1 MFISRYGVCYVFNF
15 VTKQSLN
22 ETLKVTADGPDY
34 GLSLMIDIERD
45 FYMRNGLSPTEGVY
59 LVLAAPGDM
68 PNILASPIQIGITC
82 TIWITGSIHIE
93 FDSSIKH

>member
-1 MFISRYGVCYVFNF
+1 MDFSITRYGVCYVFSF

-45 FYMRNGLSPTEGVY
+45 FYMRNGLSPTEGVH

-68 PNILASPIQIGITC
+68 PNILASPIQIG
-82 TIWITGSIHIE
+82 
-93 FDSSIKH
+93 FYLQD